1 MFGEIMPHMDPK
13 ARRDAEK
20 HDLRS
25 QPAYS
30 LAEAARYLK
39 LPVATLRSWV
49 AGRAYPKAKG
59 AIGQFR
65 PVIHPPRKQPP
76 TLSFWNLIEAH
87 VLRSLRTDHGVSL
100 KDMREALAY
109 AERTLKIDRL
119 LLRKELRTDAGRL
132 FLDRYGELIELSASG
147 QLAMRKVFEEH
158 LKRVE
163 WDEWKFPV
171 RLYPFISAETL
182 VPRTIA
188 IDPKIA
194 FGRPV
199 VARAGISTAAIAGRI
214 DAKEAAAEVAA
225 DYDLTVEEVEQAVLY
240 ERAA

>member
-1 MFGEIMPHMDPK
+1 MDVK
-13 ARRDAEK
+13 ARKPAEK
-20 HDLRS
+20 LDARE
-25 QPAYS
+25 QPAYG

-59 AIGQFR
+59 AVGQFR
-65 PVIHPPRKQPP
+65 PLIHPPRRQPP
-76 TLSFWNLIEAH
+76 VLTFWNLIEAH

-100 KDMREALAY
+100 KAMREAVAY
-109 AERTLKIDRL
+109 AERKLAIQRL
-119 LLRKELRTDAGRL
+119 LLRKELRTEAGKL

-163 WDEWKFPV
+163 WDQWQFPV
-171 RLYPFISAETL
+171 RLYPFVSADTL
-182 VPRTIA
+182 APRTIA

-199 VARAGISTAAIAGRI
+199 VARAGVSTAAIAGRI
-214 DAKEAAAEVAA
+214 DAREPAADVAT

>member
-1 MFGEIMPHMDPK
+1 MDAK
-13 ARRDAEK
+13 ARNPAKKADPRD
-20 HDLRS
+20 R
-25 QPAYS
+25 PAYG
-30 LAEAARYLK
+30 LAEAARYVK

-59 AIGQFR
+59 AVGEFR
-65 PVIHPPRKQPP
+65 PLIHPPRRQPP
-76 TLSFWNLIEAH
+76 VLSFWNLIEAH
-87 VLRSLRTDHGVSL
+87 VLRSLRTEHGVSL
-100 KDMREALAY
+100 KAMREALAY
-109 AERTLKIDRL
+109 AERKLDIHRL

-163 WDEWKFPV
+163 WDQWQFPV
-171 RLYPFISAETL
+171 RLYPFVSTDTL
-182 VPRTIA
+182 APRTIA

-194 FGRPV
+194 FGRPI
-199 VARAGISTAAIAGRI
+199 VARAGVSTAAIADRI
-214 DAKEAAAEVAA
+214 DANEPAADVAA
-225 DYDLTVEEVEQAVLY
+225 DYELTAEEVEQAVLY

>member
-1 MFGEIMPHMDPK
+1 MGTK
-13 ARRDAEK
+13 ARRSAEK
-20 HDLRS
+20 LDLRD
-25 QPAYS
+25 QAAYG

-39 LPVATLRSWV
+39 LPAPTLRSWV

-59 AIGQFR
+59 IGHFR
-65 PVIHPPRKQPP
+65 PVIHPPQKQPP
-76 TLSFWNLIEAH
+76 VLSFWNLIESH

-109 AERTLKIDRL
+109 AERTLSIYRL
-119 LLRKELRTDAGRL
+119 LLRRELRTDAGRV

-163 WDEWKFPV
+163 WDEWKFPI
-171 RLYPFISAETL
+171 RLYPFVSGDTTAN
-182 VPRTIA
+182 RTIA

-199 VARAGISTAAIAGRI
+199 VARTGVSTGAIAGRI
-214 DAKEAAAEVAA
+214 DAKEPTAEVAA